1 MIYIIIF
8 IAAIIAAITGIGGGI
23 IIRPILSTTD
33 MSAIVVNFY
42 ACIAIISSTL
52 YSIIKAYYRKES
64 VNLKVIG
71 FLSIGSF
78 VGGVLG
84 NIIFQEV
91 LKLFSDNT
99 FIVIQSILLIVTLS
113 FVLYASIKP
122 IKVHKDF
129 SSRLIMILVGI
140 GVGML
145 SVFVGIG
152 GGVINVIIL
161 DILFKM
167 DKKSI
172 VINSLVMIFI
182 SQTASALLMIKTDIF
197 SSIESTTLLYIILTS
212 FLGGIIGKEISLKIT
227 SNVIK
232 KMFIIVITVVLFLNL
247 FIIIEKIL

>member
-1 MIYIIIF
+1 
-8 IAAIIAAITGIGGGI
+8 
-23 IIRPILSTTD
+23 
-33 MSAIVVNFY
+33 
-42 ACIAIISSTL
+42 
-52 YSIIKAYYRKES
+52 
-64 VNLKVIG
+64 
-71 FLSIGSF
+71 
-78 VGGVLG
+78 
-84 NIIFQEV
+84 
-91 LKLFSDNT
+91 
-99 FIVIQSILLIVTLS
+99 
-113 FVLYASIKP
+113 
-122 IKVHKDF
+122 
-129 SSRLIMILVGI
+129 MILVGI

-247 FIIIEKIL
+247 FIIIEKTL